1 MNRLAMLTQLA
12 RLIQEVHR
20 PHPLRVAID
29 GVDAA
34 GKTILADELAEQLHD
49 SHRQIIRA
57 SVDEFHHPKAHR
69 REKGSLSPEG
79 FYYDSYDYAAV
90 KEKLLIPLGPDGNR
104 QYIVAIH
111 DIVSEKPVVSEIQTA
126 SDTAIL
132 LMDGIFLLRPELL
145 PWWDLTIYVHADFAN
160 TVPRGTARDANL
172 YGSRS
177 RATERYLERY
187 VPGQQL
193 YLQQVR
199 PLDKADILINNN
211 DIESPEIL
219 HIKPGL
225 QKE

>member
-12 RLIQEVHR
+12 RLIQDVQR

-34 GKTILADELAEQLHD
+34 GKTILADELAGQLHD

-57 SVDEFHHPKAHR
+57 SVDDFHHPKAYR
-69 REKGSLSPEG
+69 RKKGSLSPEG
-79 FYYDSYDYAAV
+79 FYYDSYDYDAV
-90 KEKLLIPLGPDGNR
+90 KEKLLIPLGLGGNR
-104 QYIVAIH
+104 QYIAAIH
-111 DIVSEKPVVSEIQTA
+111 DIVTEQPLESEIQTA
-126 SDTAIL
+126 SDAAIL

-160 TVPRGTARDANL
+160 TVARGTARDASL

-193 YLQQVR
+193 YLEQVR

-211 DIESPEIL
+211 DIEAPEIL
-219 HIKPGL
+219 RINPALLAH
-225 QKE
+225 